1 MMMDGAQ
8 TRHAWVQGGMDV
20 LVSSGKWNAP
30 YVARVVKVMKRK
42 KVANVKWYYLPQET
56 TSKVKRQL
64 DTMTGFIKDREVF
77 TSNHADTI
85 PLKTIID
92 QCRVLDEK
100 EFKVR

>member
-42 KVANVKWYYLPQET
+42 EGTAYNLFKGVVVNMIKVERARRSELA
-56 TSKVKRQL
+56 
-64 DTMTGFIKDREVF
+64 
-77 TSNHADTI
+77 H
-85 PLKTIID
+85 
-92 QCRVLDEK
+92 
-100 EFKVR
+100 